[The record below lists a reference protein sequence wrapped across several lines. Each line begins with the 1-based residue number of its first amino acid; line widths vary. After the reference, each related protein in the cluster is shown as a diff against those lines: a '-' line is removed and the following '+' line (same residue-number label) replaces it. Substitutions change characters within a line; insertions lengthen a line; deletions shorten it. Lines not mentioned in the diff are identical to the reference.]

1 MRVAS
6 AAALALAAGCLQS
19 PPSAEPVVVF
29 DAEVGPDATP
39 CPPADGCV
47 IDPASGHTYAAF
59 LELVRWSDAELRCQQ
74 LGWYLATDRREVES
88 VLIQGL
94 LDGPMWIGAT
104 DVAVEDSWEWR
115 TGESFDYTHWRSG
128 EPNGETA
135 ENCALANWEGEGW
148 NDLGCLG
155 TWAYVCETGPL
166 EL

>member
-1 MRVAS
+1 MRVAC

-19 PPSAEPVVVF
+19 PPGGGPVVVF
-29 DAEVGPDATP
+29 DAEVTPDATP
-39 CPPADGCV
+39 CPLADGCV

-88 VLIQGL
+88 FLIQGL

-104 DVAVEDSWEWR
+104 DVAVEDSWEWT
-115 TGESFDYTHWRSG
+115 TGESFDYTHWRGG
-128 EPNGETA
+128 EPNGENA

-148 NDLGCLG
+148 NDLDCLG
-155 TWAYVCETGPL
+155 TWAYVCETGALDP
-166 EL
+166 